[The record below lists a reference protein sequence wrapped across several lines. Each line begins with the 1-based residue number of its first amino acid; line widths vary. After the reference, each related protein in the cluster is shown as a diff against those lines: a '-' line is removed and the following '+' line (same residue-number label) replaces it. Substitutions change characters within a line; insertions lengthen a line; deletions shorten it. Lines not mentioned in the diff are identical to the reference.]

1 MEVYNLSSYYGDSV
15 DDNAVGAVAFR
26 QQGNDFHG
34 SLFHDFNQIV
44 LVIHQIDYPE
54 PRIDHGMVGETR
66 YKIWNVGYNPL
77 QRSLINGDQPDLLK
91 CLLEGEIIFDTRD
104 QVSQLRQQL
113 LEFAQPLKDQRKFVE
128 FARFLHLYTNSKRY
142 LDSSMVMDAYQ
153 SILEALQHWAR
164 IELIESGILPRD
176 EIWEQLKGV
185 NSAVHKLY
193 SELTMS
199 VETLRQRVELVVLAC
214 EFFVLSKM
222 AECSVLLLRILASRK
237 EPWSI
242 EELAQHPQLESVE
255 SEISI
260 VLRKLVYRALV
271 NEVTYW
277 DEDYNR
283 YGIRYNTELTA
294 L

>member
-1 MEVYNLSSYYGDSV
+1 MEVYNLSSYYGESV
-15 DDNAVGAVAFR
+15 DVNALGAVVFR
-26 QQGNDFHG
+26 QHGTDFHG
-34 SLFHDFNQIV
+34 SLFHDFNQII
-44 LVIHQIDYPE
+44 LVIHQTDYPK
-54 PRIDHGMVGETR
+54 PRIDHGIMGETR

-77 QRSLINGDQPDLLK
+77 QRSLINGDQPDLLQ
-91 CLLEGEIIFDTRD
+91 CLLEGEIIFDTHE

-113 LEFAQPLKDQRKFVE
+113 LAFGQPLKEQRKFVE
-128 FARFLHLYTNSKRY
+128 FARFLRLYTNSKRY

-153 SILEALQHWAR
+153 SVLGSLQHWAR

-176 EIWEQLKGV
+176 EIWEQLKGIK
-185 NSAVHKLY
+185 STVHKLY

-199 VETLRQRVELVVLAC
+199 VETLKQRVELVVLAC

-222 AECSVLLLRILASRK
+222 ADCSVLLLRILASRK

-255 SEISI
+255 PEISI
-260 VLRKLVYRALV
+260 VLRKLVYRSLV
-271 NEVTYW
+271 NEVTHW
-277 DEDYNR
+277 DGEHNR